1 MALVRIGFS
10 VKDIRGMTMRDFIA
24 YTDLAFADG
33 SSGGGVRDATQE
45 DIDKLL
51 G

>member
-1 MALVRIGFS
+1 
-10 VKDIRGMTMRDFIA
+10 MTMRDFIA
-24 YTDLAFADG
+24 YTDLAFPD
-33 SSGGGVRDATQE
+33 GGGVRDATQE

>member
-1 MALVRIGFS
+1 
-10 VKDIRGMTMRDFIA
+10 MTMRDFIA

-33 SSGGGVRDATQE
+33 TSGGGVRDATQE

>member
-1 MALVRIGFS
+1 LALVRIGFS

-33 SSGGGVRDATQE
+33 TSGGGVRDATQE

>member
-1 MALVRIGFS
+1 MRIGFS
-10 VKDIRGMTMRDFIA
+10 VKDIRRMTMRDFIA

-33 SSGGGVRDATQE
+33 TGDDGVRDATQE
-45 DIDKLL
+45 DIDRLL